1 MDTENTLNTEE
12 KMSFMVQNE
21 NVVDQ
26 YNEMWDKIKKMLNI
40 KLHSMPVYD
49 ETYIK
54 AKAREF
60 DGVIKTNFLGDK
72 IPKENKHYTCIDCIT
87 IDSVMKMRKE
97 NYPQGYL
104 EECKYQMKKTKISKF
119 IEAELESGSGSES
132 ESKSY
137 TELMAKLESGSD
149 SDSE

>member
-1 MDTENTLNTEE
+1 MG
-12 KMSFMVQNE
+12 Q
-21 NVVDQ
+21 
-26 YNEMWDKIKKMLNI
+26 DKKNMLNI

-60 DGVIKTNFLGDK
+60 DGVIKTNFLDDK
-72 IPKENKHYTCIDCIT
+72 IPKENKHYTCI
-87 IDSVMKMRKE
+87 MRKK

-104 EECKYQMKKTKISKF
+104 EECKYQMKKPKISKF
-119 IEAELESGSGSES
+119 IEAELESGSGSKS
-132 ESKSY
+132 ESKSD

-149 SDSE
+149 SFSE

>member
-1 MDTENTLNTEE
+1 MCWINT
-12 KMSFMVQNE
+12 
-21 NVVDQ
+21 
-26 YNEMWDKIKKMLNI
+26 IKCGTRFKKKFNI

-49 ETYIK
+49 KTNIK
-54 AKAREF
+54 AKVRDF
-60 DGVIKTNFLGDK
+60 DDIIKTNFLGDK
-72 IPKENKHYTCIDCIT
+72 ILKENKHYTCIDCVT

-119 IEAELESGSGSES
+119 IEAELESGSGSKS
-132 ESKSY
+132 ESKSD
-137 TELMAKLESGSD
+137 TELMAKLESVSD